1 MKNVQPMET
10 TTYNFIQFWQNNATK
25 QRIYPDG
32 TIYLINGCSV
42 FNSRILGLLSYHSAN
57 IPIPSTT
64 TIINNIIL
72 MEDGTTAISRKPPVM
87 EADVPRFI
95 LIESYCNGYHDGQSW
110 IKEMFPNPSSNV
122 MDIHTIRKQL
132 HKAIATLPG
141 IGSMKLIYD
150 CGFHAGKLQTI
161 LDWQRVYKALAE
173 VAEVAETP
181 EGLTVNEFALK
192 LTYES
197 KYGKGRQVTRQN
209 ADVIIQEIGK
219 KSGEKLFQRFIY
231 YQSDANRTG
240 KPNPSTYKKFQNKIL
255 MFQKVADL
263 LSGNAKERAQN
274 ELKTLQ
280 SLFENEF

>member
-1 MKNVQPMET
+1 MET
-10 TTYNFIQFWQNNATK
+10 TTYNFTQFWQNNATK

-57 IPIPSTT
+57 IPITST
-64 TIINNIIL
+64 TIINDITL
-72 MEDGTTAISRKPPVM
+72 MEDGTTEINRKPPVM

-95 LIESYCNGYHDGQSW
+95 LIESYCNGYRDGQSW

-122 MDIHTIRKQL
+122 VDINTIRKQL

-150 CGFHAGKLQTI
+150 CGFHAGQLQTI

-173 VAEVAETP
+173 VAEMAETP

-192 LTYES
+192 LVYE
-197 KYGKGRQVTRQN
+197 GRQVTRQN
-209 ADVIIQEIGK
+209 ADVIIQEIGLTK
-219 KSGEKLFQRFIY
+219 PGSLFQDFTY
-231 YQSDANRTG
+231 WQSHANRTG
-240 KPNPSTYKKFQNKIL
+240 IPNPSTYKKFQNKIL

-263 LSGNAKERAQN
+263 LSGKAKEHAQRDII
-274 ELKTLQ
+274 TLQ
-280 SLFENEF
+280 TLFDNEF